1 MTAHLQKSFPSKSLI
16 PISDLS
22 NGKMVKTLT
31 GGPGMKNMENNGTG
45 SDQKLKR
52 NSNPTGFTSKDHTT
66 CVLTTDLTPA
76 DTFWQ

>member
-1 MTAHLQKSFPSKSLI
+1 MTANLQKSFPSKSLI

-31 GGPGMKNMENNGTG
+31 GGPGMKNMEKNSTG
-45 SDQKLKR
+45 SDQRLER

-66 CVLTTDLTPA
+66 CVFTTDLTPA

>member
-31 GGPGMKNMENNGTG
+31 GGPGIKNMKKNGTG
-45 SDQKLKR
+45 SDQRLER
-52 NSNPTGFTSKDHTT
+52 NSNPTEFTSKDHTT
-66 CVLTTDLTPA
+66 FVFSTDLTPV
-76 DTFWQ
+76 DTHWQ